1 MFDIKQLL
9 ASPGINRLLQP
20 LMMGGGQ
27 GMQPPN
33 MLAGA
38 GQMQAP
44 VPPMPVQ
51 APAAQMQPQ
60 PQKPGFMDRYNAFT
74 ESDKGRTLN
83 DFFLGLAMGS
93 NPNQS
98 LAGAAQMV
106 AAGRTERAGKKNQ
119 NQTVEW
125 LMKQGMSPEEAQM
138 IAGQPNV
145 LSEFLKQRMKGG
157 QQSEYEQRA
166 AAAQQYGLD
175 PNTPEG
181 QAYILSGKLPESR
194 GGAAELGLNVVYARD
209 ENGKLRAMQ
218 PSKAGG
224 LVPADLPDG
233 WTMEP
238 GVKTIDLGTEYGVT
252 DRSGNIIQRIRKDI
266 AGAESEK
273 ALGKAQGELT
283 ATLPSDMLS
292 STQTVAQIDELLRN
306 PGLDAIVGPLD
317 QFRPSWTM
325 GDQGRDA
332 LARYNQLKGRAFLQA
347 YSMLKGGGQITEVE
361 GKKAEDAMARMD
373 RAQDEGDFRQALQ
386 DFRDAVQQGQRKL
399 LEKAGI
405 PNDQWGQYM
414 PQAPK
419 QDNGPVDYRDYFG
432 GQ

>member
-9 ASPGINRLLQP
+9 ASPGLNRLLQP

-27 GMQPPN
+27 GMQPTN

-44 VPPMPVQ
+44 VPPAPV
-51 APAAQMQPQ
+51 APQ

-74 ESDKGRTLN
+74 ESDRGRTLN

-106 AAGRTERAGKKNQ
+106 ATGRAERAGKKNQ

-125 LMKQGMSPEEAQM
+125 LTKQGMSPEEAQM
-138 IAGQPNV
+138 IASQPNV

-175 PNTPEG
+175 PNSPEG

-194 GGAAELGLNVVYARD
+194 GGAAELGLNVLYAKD
-209 ENGKLRAMQ
+209 DKGNLRAMQ

-224 LVPADLPDG
+224 LVAADMPEG
-233 WTMEP
+233 WTLEP
-238 GVKTIDLGTEYGVT
+238 GVGRVDLGTSWGIT
-252 DRSGNIIQRIRKDI
+252 DRSGSVIQTIPKDL
-266 AGAESEK
+266 AGAEAQK

-325 GDQGRDA
+325 GEQGRDA

-373 RAQDEGDFRQALQ
+373 RAQDEATFRTALQ
-386 DFRDAVQQGQRKL
+386 DFRDAVQEGQKKL
-399 LEKAGI
+399 LQKAGI

-414 PQAPK
+414 PQAPANDLRSK
-419 QDNGPVDYRDYFG
+419 YGLD
-432 GQ
+432 

>member
-9 ASPGINRLLQP
+9 ASPGLNRLLQP
-20 LMMGGGQ
+20 LMMGGVQ

-44 VPPMPVQ
+44 VPPVPV
-51 APAAQMQPQ
+51 ASQ
-60 PQKPGFMDRYNAFT
+60 PQKPSFMDRYNAFT
-74 ESDKGRTLN
+74 ESDRGRTLN

-93 NPNQS
+93 TPNQS

-106 AAGRTERAGKKNQ
+106 ATGRSERAGKKNQ

-125 LMKQGMSPEEAQM
+125 LMGQGMSPEEAQM
-138 IAGQPNV
+138 VASQPNV

-175 PNTPEG
+175 PESPEG

-194 GGAAELGLNVVYARD
+194 GGAAELGLNP
-209 ENGKLRAMQ
+209 Q
-218 PSKAGG
+218 
-224 LVPADLPDG
+224 
-233 WTMEP
+233 
-238 GVKTIDLGTEYGVT
+238 YGV
-252 DRSGNIIQRIRKDI
+252 DDQGNPVLIQIGKDGKAVQTAMPEGVSLSKEPIKLDAGTHWVLLDPITRQPVGQVSKEI
-266 AGAESEK
+266 AEAESQK

-373 RAQDEGDFRQALQ
+373 RAQDEATFRQALQ
-386 DFRDAVQQGQRKL
+386 DFRDAVQEGQRKL

-414 PQAPK
+414 PGIAP
-419 QDNGPVDYRDYFG
+419 QG
-432 GQ
+432 GSKRLKFNPATGALE